1 MDKMDNSCCKITK
14 RDEENKKDLQIRL
27 NRIIGQLEGIKKMVE
42 NDRYCA
48 DILIQ
53 LSASCKSIKSLASNI
68 LEYHMHSCLKEGIKS
83 GDDTKID
90 EIVDLFKRF

>member
-1 MDKMDNSCCKITK
+1 MEKIDNNCCKTTK
-14 RDEENKKDLQIRL
+14 RDEENKKDLKIRL
-27 NRIIGQLEGIKKMVE
+27 NRILGQVEGIKKMVE
-42 NDRYCA
+42 DDRYCA

-53 LSASCKSIKSLASNI
+53 LAAASKSIKSLASII